1 MHSRSNTAN
10 RHLTTGK
17 IVLATPG
24 RAKLGVFRFLTLVV
38 LSALLGAGGLYYL
51 SQDTS
56 LLPFDARIAALE
68 QELAQTRAELQSANM
83 DLEISLV
90 TRTELERQISVLN
103 EQHKQVRE
111 ELEFVRSA
119 TGQGQGR

>member
-17 IVLATPG
+17 IVLASPG
-24 RAKLGVFRFLTLVV
+24 QGRVGVFRFLKIFIFSAM
-38 LSALLGAGGLYYL
+38 LSAAGLYYL
-51 SQDTS
+51 AKETS
-56 LLPFDARIAALE
+56 LLQFDARLAE
-68 QELAQTRAELQSANM
+68 VEEELAQTRAELQSARM

-90 TRTELERQISVLN
+90 TRTELERQIAVLN

-119 TGQGQGR
+119 TGQQGR

>member
-10 RHLTTGK
+10 RHLTTGQ

-24 RAKLGVFRFLTLVV
+24 QGKVGVVRFLKIFVF
-38 LSALLGAGGLYYL
+38 SALIGAGMLYYL
-51 SQDTS
+51 SQHTS
-56 LLPFDARIAALE
+56 LLPFDAHIAAVE
-68 QELAQTRAELQSANM
+68 QELERTREALQSAQT
-83 DLEISLV
+83 DLEISIV
-90 TRTELERQISVLN
+90 TRTELERQLAVLN

-119 TGQGQGR
+119 SGQGQGQ

>member
-24 RAKLGVFRFLTLVV
+24 QGRLGVLRFLKIAL
-38 LSALLGAGGLYYL
+38 LSALFGAGVLYYL
-51 SQDTS
+51 AEETS
-56 LLPFDARIAALE
+56 VLQLDARLAAVE
-68 QELAQTRAELQSANM
+68 EELARTRAELQSARM

-90 TRTELERQISVLN
+90 TRTELERQIAVLN
-103 EQHKQVRE
+103 EQHKQARE

-119 TGQGQGR
+119 TGNQGR

>member
-10 RHLTTGK
+10 RHLTTDK
-17 IVLATPG
+17 VILVTPG
-24 RAKLGVFRFLTLVV
+24 QGKVGVCRFITIFV
-38 LSALLGAGGLYYL
+38 LSALFGAGALYYL
-51 SQDTS
+51 AENTS
-56 LLPFDARIAALE
+56 VLQFDSRIAE
-68 QELAQTRAELQSANM
+68 VERELAHTRAELQSTRM

-90 TRTELERQISVLN
+90 TRTELERQFAVLN

>member
-10 RHLTTGK
+10 RHLSTGK

-24 RAKLGVFRFLTLVV
+24 RGRGRVFRFLSISVF
-38 LSALLGAGGLYYL
+38 SALIGAAGVYYL
-51 SQDTS
+51 VQDTS
-56 LLPFDARIAALE
+56 VMGFHSRIAEIE
-68 QELAQTRAELQSANM
+68 QELERTREDLQSARM

-90 TRTELERQISVLN
+90 TRAELERQLAVLN

>member
-1 MHSRSNTAN
+1 MHSRSNTEN

-17 IVLATPG
+17 VVLATPG
-24 RAKLGVFRFLTLVV
+24 QGKVGVVRFLKIFVFA
-38 LSALLGAGGLYYL
+38 ALIGAGGLYYV
-51 SQDTS
+51 SQHTS
-56 LLPFDARIAALE
+56 LLPFDTRITEIE
-68 QELAQTRAELQSANM
+68 QELERTREALQSAQM

-90 TRTELERQISVLN
+90 TRTELERQLAVLN

-119 TGQGQGR
+119 SGQGQGR

>member
-17 IVLATPG
+17 VVLATPG
-24 RAKLGVFRFLTLVV
+24 QSKIGVFRFLRIFVF
-38 LSALLGAGGLYYL
+38 SALIGAAGLYYL
-51 SQDTS
+51 AQNTTV
-56 LLPFDARIAALE
+56 LQFDSRIAE
-68 QELAQTRAELQSANM
+68 VEEELARVRAELQSARM

-90 TRTELERQISVLN
+90 TRTELERQLAVLN
-103 EQHKQVRE
+103 EQHKQMRE

-119 TGQGQGR
+119 TGQGQDR

>member
-24 RAKLGVFRFLTLVV
+24 RGKVGVFRFLTIFVC
-38 LSALLGAGGLYYL
+38 SALIGAAALYYA
-51 SQDTS
+51 SQETS
-56 LLPFDARIAALE
+56 LLQFDARIADLE
-68 QELAQTRAELQSANM
+68 EELAQARAELQSVRM

-90 TRTELERQISVLN
+90 TRTELERQLAVLN
-103 EQHKQVRE
+103 EQHKQARE

-119 TGQGQGR
+119 TSQGQGR